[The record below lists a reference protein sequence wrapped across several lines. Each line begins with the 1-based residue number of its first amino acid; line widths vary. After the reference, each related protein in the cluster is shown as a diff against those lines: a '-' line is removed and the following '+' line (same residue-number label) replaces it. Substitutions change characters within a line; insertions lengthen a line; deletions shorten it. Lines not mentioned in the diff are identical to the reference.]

1 MASEFTVLIYVFFL
15 QQNSTLF
22 FFSTHYH
29 SVTRI
34 SDLRSYKINANWILV
49 LFFYSTTSGERFLWY
64 PAENLCYLSAWPH
77 LHCVKYFFFLIQI
90 IFWVRIWFTVIL
102 QSEKCFARTV
112 HTRKKVTCDNLNIQR
127 LRIGFKILIWLIV
140 SLLVFDRFSFSYE
153 MIDFSSVADHSLKWS
168 SCHQ

>member
-15 QQNSTLF
+15 QQKSTL

-34 SDLRSYKINANWILV
+34 SDLRSFKIKANWILI
-49 LFFYSTTSGERFLWY
+49 LFFYSTISGERFLWY
-64 PAENLCYLSAWPH
+64 PAENLCNLSPWPH
-77 LHCVKYFFFLIQI
+77 LHCVKYFFILIQI
-90 IFWVRIWFTVIL
+90 IFWVRIWFTVML

-112 HTRKKVTCDNLNIQR
+112 HTRKKVRCDGSNIQR
-127 LRIGFKILIWLIV
+127 LRIDFEILIWLSV

-153 MIDFSSVADHSLKWS
+153 MINFSSVTTHSLKWS